1 MKSLKVQIYKLTTR
15 PRTQIGKPVSCKDF
29 FPSEDAETFFP
40 LVQMQTFLKHPQFLA
55 RFFPPGAGVDGR
67 CGPFSRD
74 ERQKFVLYRERVHFS
89 PRPPFP
95 LSPRWQESCRFGGQ
109 RSCSLVLCPRSA
121 CSGAVGGC
129 CLFLCSPGS
138 PAFLA
143 GEYIQGFPL
152 NNHRPWEHFLVSKIK
167 I

>member
-1 MKSLKVQIYKLTTR
+1 M
-15 PRTQIGKPVSCKDF
+15 SCKDF
-29 FPSEDAETFFP
+29 FPSEDAETFSP
-40 LVQMQTFLKHPQFLA
+40 LEQRQTFLRHPQFLP
-55 RFFPPGAGVDGR
+55 RFLPQAPVETAGVDFFPEMRSRNLYFIGSGCTFPPGPPLLCLQDGR
-67 CGPFSRD
+67 KVVVSEGR
-74 ERQKFVLYRERVHFS
+74 
-89 PRPPFP
+89 
-95 LSPRWQESCRFGGQ
+95 GAA
-109 RSCSLVLCPRSA
+109 LVLCPRSA